1 MSWYY
6 TPSQPYGVKGGL
18 VAKSKRG
25 DIGTSWWSKEIQE
38 GFLYDS
44 YDSYI
49 SRGKNYARKGQVISV
64 KSEEGKVTGYVQGS
78 ERTPYKVTV
87 SFGYAE
93 ENSGHEKAL
102 VHYLNENYTSF
113 LRILSGDLTEDFNRD
128 IKKNTGFTLVPEG
141 PFSLR
146 TWCSCPVGSEICK
159 HTLAVLFILSEQ
171 LDEDPMLLFTL
182 AGMDKERVIGEV
194 RELQYRGDSADD
206 ESEFT
211 DFIPSSEGTFW
222 HMGDDLKRAGYF
234 DPGDEIAVLS
244 SVSGNLY
251 KTLIKDSSPYDD
263 TGRISEDVDK
273 LRSKAMKRAAVLL
286 RSSEY
291 YSELVPLLSLF
302 DEEWEMAGK

>member
-38 GFLYDS
+38 VFLSDS
-44 YDSYI
+44 YGSYK
-49 SRGKNYARKGQVISV
+49 SRGKKYARKGQVVSV
-64 KSEEGKVTGYVQGS
+64 KTDEGKVTGYVQGS

-113 LRILSGDLTEDFNRD
+113 LRMLSGDLTEDFNRD
-128 IKKNTGFTLVPEG
+128 IRKNTGFTLVPEG
-141 PFSLR
+141 RFSFKTR
-146 TWCSCPVGSEICK
+146 CSCPVGSDLCK

-194 RELQYRGDSADD
+194 RDLQYRGESADED
-206 ESEFT
+206 SEFS
-211 DFIPSSEGTFW
+211 DDLPSCEGTFW
-222 HMGDDLKRAGYF
+222 HMGDNLKKAGYF

-244 SVSGNLY
+244 SISGNLY
-251 KTLIKDSSPYDD
+251 KVLMKDSSPYDN

-273 LRSKAMKRAAVLL
+273 LRGKAMKRAADLL

-291 YSELVPLLSLF
+291 YSGLVPLLSLF
-302 DEEWEMAGK
+302 DEE